1 MHHLHKW
8 RRLNFGGSSTSHH
21 PAPNEH
27 SASYLP
33 HSFIDIRIVFYMHQ
47 LFAFAVSIIEI
58 TEYPVHG
65 KLKGINY
72 AKNLSI
78 KVSLNHGIT
87 SMNLFN
93 LQVWNVKMYQKIY
106 DFCPRQSLN

>member
-1 MHHLHKW
+1 MKIETP
-8 RRLNFGGSSTSHH
+8 FIKMK
-21 PAPNEH
+21 APFTKTEAPFKK
-27 SASYLP
+27 ASYLP
-33 HSFIDIRIVFYMHQ
+33 HSFTDIRVVFYMHQ
-47 LFAFAVSIIEI
+47 LFAFPVSIIEI
-58 TEYPVHG
+58 TDNPVHG

-78 KVSLNHGIT
+78 KVSLNHGVT